1 VAHRLLVLLQ
11 IVWRAPTPVVAQ
23 EFETL
28 VVSVVILVQ
37 FHRTVLL
44 LFKQFVGDAHPDYSA
59 D

>member
-1 VAHRLLVLLQ
+1 VLLQ

-37 FHRTVLL
+37 FHRAVLL
-44 LFKQFVGDAHPDYSA
+44 LFKQIVGDAHPDYSA